1 MKEQTQQIELR
12 SEKVRK
18 IIGQVPPVML
28 RYGILII
35 GLALCV
41 LVGVTAIIPYQ
52 PVIHSNLEIKQDE
65 TGQLYFTMNIR
76 KKELKRKEQFAGV
89 ECKRASEL
97 SLPFHYQIH
106 TILDTLL
113 LEKED
118 AWYQVVLIPT
128 ESVLPNVK
136 LNDNPLTLPAEIL
149 MKKKSLLMWM
159 LDKKNEQ

>member
-1 MKEQTQQIELR
+1 MKEQSQQIELR

-28 RYGILII
+28 RYGNLII

-41 LVGVTAIIPYQ
+41 LVGVSAIIPYQ
-52 PVIHSNLEIKQDE
+52 PTIHSNLEIKQDE

-76 KKELKRKEQFAGV
+76 RNELKKKEQFTGV
-89 ECKRASEL
+89 DCKRALEL

-128 ESVLPNVK
+128 ESVLPKIK
-136 LNDNPLTLPAEIL
+136 LNDNSLSLPADIT
-149 MKKKSLLMWM
+149 MKNKSLLMWV
-159 LDKKNEQ
+159 LDKNSTQ